1 MSAPCWAAGERALG
15 QAQDPRITP
24 VQRRARLIAQ
34 QLPEKGREGEVSERQ
49 GTTQRER
56 KARPGLDASSAFFQA
71 APGPRPE
78 QWFKIAAAAE
88 ASESG
93 PPALHPANV
102 CLAVNAVVA
111 EAAAA
116 TKSSPS
122 SSKSASE
129 PVPYQSPEP
138 FLPRTQRLSQPFL
151 AASSPHPPAAVPV
164 LPTPRCNYFRLS
176 RSARHLLVAADAA
189 AARRRRRLLL
199 LLVVPPCYRVCS
211 WLRPEGE

>member
-49 GTTQRER
+49 GTTQREG

-93 PPALHPANV
+93 PLHPANV

-111 EAAAA
+111 EAAA

-151 AASSPHPPAAVPV
+151 AASSPHPPGRCARSSDATVQLFSTLEERAAP
-164 LPTPRCNYFRLS
+164 
-176 RSARHLLVAADAA
+176 
-189 AARRRRRLLL
+189 ARRR
-199 LLVVPPCYRVCS
+199 
-211 WLRPEGE
+211 